1 MMEHSGDIE
10 FFAQV
15 SELSER
21 ETAALWEILADD
33 GLASLAEI
41 IARDCF
47 FPGEE
52 PEPHAFPESSD
63 LSRVWFA
70 AAFLSFGKS
79 RNRYRALRFPDKV
92 WRDSMTDL
100 KVWLR
105 NEERNRGVIG
115 LGPLARSWEA
125 TIYQGNVT
133 RHGRLECNTECHY
146 EHEPL
151 RNERGQVILEPDDAV
166 INLHIPEDGP
176 LDLAE
181 CSASLRRIARF
192 FAQCRPGYPWKG
204 FLCESW
210 LLDRQL
216 LAMLPPGSRIAAF
229 QALGQHY
236 IMHPTDSTL
245 FRIFGTA
252 DPFAIANPT
261 TLQRNAARFLKAGG
275 QFIEEGMFIP
285 RAAIEAV
292 DFDLTALLV
301 PIV

>member
-1 MMEHSGDIE
+1 MGCEGDME

-15 SELSER
+15 SELSAR
-21 ETAALWEILADD
+21 ESDALRT
-33 GLASLAEI
+33 I
-41 IARDCF
+41 IADRSVMAMAETIAEECF
-47 FPGEE
+47 FPGNA
-52 PEPHAFPESSD
+52 PAPHVFPESAD
-63 LSRVWFA
+63 LSRAWFA
-70 AAFLSFGKS
+70 AAFLSFKAS
-79 RNRYRALRFPDKV
+79 RDHYRSLGFPDEV
-92 WRDSMTDL
+92 WRDTMTDL

-115 LGPLARSWEA
+115 LGPLARSWEPSLYHGA
-125 TIYQGNVT
+125 VT

-151 RNERGQVILEPDDAV
+151 REDNGQIILEPGDAV

-176 LDLAE
+176 LDLGE

-192 FAQCRPGYPWKG
+192 FAQCRPDYPWKG

-216 LAMLPPGSRIAAF
+216 LAMLPPRSHIADF

-236 IMHPTDSTL
+236 IMYPTDSTL

-261 TLQRNAARFLKAGG
+261 SLQRNAARFLKAGG
-275 QFIEEGMFIP
+275 HFIEEGMFIP
-285 RAAIEAV
+285 RAAIETA